1 MLSSRLALDIGL
13 HMNNIS
19 NTRKQA
25 FADVVSIEAW
35 HEKFS
40 DDCAVVDLYAHVVFG
55 EAPVGGEEASP
66 VRFRL
71 SVRRAEVVVV
81 VIPETEQ
88 LSVDRNSVSGDAPS
102 YEAKTTKTTEK
113 TKSAGFEGKLKGNT
127 SGASVGLLMDAQI
140 GGDIKTQ
147 ERTEVNQTFG
157 PMLVTQSMTREG
169 YYKWE
174 LRSQA
179 GSRLEGAGWDRGKP
193 RLKLLDERKRP
204 LKKSS
209 IPPAVSVEVR
219 CRREDLIITDSQIKD
234 EALHEKLISHLVP
247 RNRLAAAEAY
257 IRDQLMKTGLEVGDL
272 SELFRQITLGS
283 TTAMS

>member
-140 GGDIKTQ
+140 GGDI
-147 ERTEVNQTFG
+147 EDSRTDRSKSDLRADVSYPVND
-157 PMLVTQSMTREG
+157 
-169 YYKWE
+169 
-174 LRSQA
+174 A
-179 GSRLEGAGWDRGKP
+179 RGI
-193 RLKLLDERKRP
+193 LQVGV
-204 LKKSS
+204 
-209 IPPAVSVEVR
+209 AVAS
-219 CRREDLIITDSQIKD
+219 
-234 EALHEKLISHLVP
+234 
-247 RNRLAAAEAY
+247 
-257 IRDQLMKTGLEVGDL
+257 GL
-272 SELFRQITLGS
+272 S
-283 TTAMS
+283 A